1 MATASASAASLTAST
16 PGSRRPI
23 IMAIWRLSACPTP
36 VTDFFTR
43 FAAYSNTGRPARA
56 GANRTT
62 PRAWPSFSV
71 EPGLTLTNVSS
82 TAASTGRC
90 ASTMAATPSNSSRN
104 RSASGADEPTRTM
117 PCATWRS
124 RLPSTSITP
133 QPVSRRPGSRPI
145 SLIGASGR
153 ELRQSVVR
161 HLEIGV
167 DVLDVVVVFERGDQV
182 EQRLGGLA
190 FDRRGGLGPP
200 GQLGDRGLAER
211 LLQRLADGV
220 EILLG
225 AVDLVHAIRP
235 LAAHHVVGAGLDR
248 LFQHLVGGADAER
261 KAELAQAVE
270 HERHAV
276 GLAEIAA
283 VLGEDGAHFAGRA
296 VAVVGERFHDQ
307 RHAAGPV
314 ALVAHFVIGRVGIR
328 TRAALDGAI
337 DGVARHVGLA
347 RCDNGSTKARVGG
360 GIGRTQARGRGDFA
374 DQLGEDLR
382 PLGVLAALAV
392 HDVLELRMARHRF
405 FNQIQ

>member
-153 ELRQSVVR
+153 ELRQS
-161 HLEIGV
+161 
-167 DVLDVVVVFERGDQV
+167 
-182 EQRLGGLA
+182 
-190 FDRRGGLGPP
+190 
-200 GQLGDRGLAER
+200 
-211 LLQRLADGV
+211 
-220 EILLG
+220 
-225 AVDLVHAIRP
+225 AVDLVHGALFSAGRP
-235 LAAHHVVGAGLDR
+235 LAAHHIVGAGLDR
-248 LFQHLVGGADAER
+248 LFQHVVGRADPQR

-374 DQLGEDLR
+374 NQLGEDLR

-392 HDVLELRMARHRF
+392 HDVLELRMARHRC

>member
-23 IMAIWRLSACPTP
+23 IMAIWRLSAWPTP
-36 VTDFFTR
+36 VTDFFTK

-56 GANRTT
+56 GANSTT

-82 TAASTGRC
+82 TAASSGRC

-167 DVLDVVVVFERGDQV
+167 DVLDVVVVFERGDQI
-182 EQRLGGLA
+182 EQRLGGVA

-200 GQLGDRGLAER
+200 GQLGDRGLAQR

-248 LFQHLVGGADAER
+248 LFQDLVGGADAER

-283 VLGEDGAHFAGRA
+283 VFGEDG
-296 VAVVGERFHDQ
+296 
-307 RHAAGPV
+307 
-314 ALVAHFVIGRVGIR
+314 AHFVIGRVGIR
-328 TRAALDGAI
+328 PRAALDGAI

-347 RCDNGSTKARVGG
+347 RCDNGSTKARIGG

-392 HDVLELRMARHRF
+392 HDVLELRMAR
-405 FNQIQ
+405 